1 MTVPAAAV
9 RSNAEIRV
17 SPQVATPAWARW
29 AAYDVHPIIIT
40 PIVGSVSVAT
50 DFGNETD
57 LNMLEGAT
65 HQLTLSLDGDA
76 WVDTVGD
83 AGSDLNVA
91 IVRGLTSSSDEVSGW
106 NRVVQN
112 ALAFL
117 AATQSGHARLGVGRV
132 DRRALHLRLRHHA
145 RRRRVGHRP
154 RRRAGDEHDDH
165 RRVVRRDA
173 VAVGLHTLEFGGVAE
188 TPNAAGLRTSCSSS
202 ASA

>member
-1 MTVPAAAV
+1 MV
-9 RSNAEIRV
+9 
-17 SPQVATPAWARW
+17 TPSVEAWARW

-40 PIVGSVSVAT
+40 PIVGSVSVAA

-57 LNMLEGAT
+57 LNMLEEGVT

-117 AATQSGHARLGVGRV
+117 AAGTVTDTTSARVM
-132 DRRALHLRLRHHA
+132 
-145 RRRRVGHRP
+145 
-154 RRRAGDEHDDH
+154 
-165 RRVVRRDA
+165 
-173 VAVGLHTLEFGGVAE
+173 
-188 TPNAAGLRTSCSSS
+188 S
-202 ASA
+202 